1 MDFLLPKVLLTSPED
16 YTLAAGLFTLVN
28 DVRTIN
34 EPAFAAGGLLTAI
47 PIVILFLALQKQLVS
62 GLSNGATKG

>member
-1 MDFLLPKVLLTSPED
+1 M
-16 YTLAAGLFTLVN
+16 
-28 DVRTIN
+28 N

-47 PIVILFLALQKQLVS
+47 PIVILFLVLQKQLVA